1 MGTCY
6 QMRNNNSTYAEELR
20 VAPLKSWRLSHLHT
34 LATVLDQRGNGTY
47 ARLVRDLARTVTPTP
62 LVRPRKLH
70 AVHATLLKPDAS
82 SQDLEDDTVNYH
94 EISTSSSA

>member
-1 MGTCY
+1 
-6 QMRNNNSTYAEELR
+6 MRNNNSTYAEELR
-20 VAPLKSWRLSHLHT
+20 VAPLRSWRLSHLHT

-62 LVRPRKLH
+62 LVRPASCAPSLPHTPKR
-70 AVHATLLKPDAS
+70 DAS
-82 SQDLEDDTVNYH
+82 SQDLEDETVNYH

>member
-1 MGTCY
+1 MGMWD

-62 LVRPRKLH
+62 LVRPNCCAPLMPHTPKH
-70 AVHATLLKPDAS
+70 DAS